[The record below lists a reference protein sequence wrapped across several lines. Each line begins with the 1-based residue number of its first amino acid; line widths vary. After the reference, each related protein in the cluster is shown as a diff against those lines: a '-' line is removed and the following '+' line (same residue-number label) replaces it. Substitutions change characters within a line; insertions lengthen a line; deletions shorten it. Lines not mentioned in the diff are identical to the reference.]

1 MRANDSIASTVMPG
15 FALRRARMLAAYWVL
30 LRPDLGS
37 RILDSAIAENAS
49 LRMNQETAEFYAL
62 FGRPDSARAIVK
74 ARAVPLRRLGY
85 NKGTD
90 TIAAYGAIDL
100 AEGRPR
106 DAAEKFRAAVSTAGG
121 DAPSQITRDPEIGLA
136 LESAGTKD
144 LAIARYEH
152 FLTGP
157 PRLEF
162 DAFKLVWVLEHVAS
176 LYEEKDDRKKA
187 RAAYMR
193 IAELW
198 KNADPELQPRVARA
212 RERAAALR

>member
-1 MRANDSIASTVMPG
+1 MKANDSIAGTVMPG

-30 LRPDLGS
+30 QRPELSS

-74 ARAVPLRRLGY
+74 ARRIPLRRLAY

-106 DAAEKFRAAVSTAGG
+106 DAAEKYREAVSTSGG
-121 DAPSQITRDPEIGLA
+121 NAPSQTYRDVEMGLS
-136 LESAGTKD
+136 LERAGMKD
-144 LAIARYEH
+144 AAIARYEH
-152 FLTGP
+152 FLAGP
-157 PRLEF
+157 PRLEY
-162 DAFKLVWVLEHVAS
+162 DAFKLVWVLEHVAL
-176 LYEEKDDRKKA
+176 LYDQKGDRKKA
-187 RAAYMR
+187 RAAYER
-193 IAELW
+193 VVELW

-212 RERAAALR
+212 REKAVALR